1 MSTSKLQSLRDCPVV
16 LKDHILSCPGLVG
29 PQSSSGLAPTPME
42 SRVFRS
48 IIGRHVRW
56 PISGKVPLMANV
68 QGWEDSKALTT
79 LSPKFIHQGAI
90 PKILATL
97 EAIPIPLRG
106 LHNQSLSV
114 PIPQHHA
121 RRHMLCSRSTQNAS
135 LLRML
140 QTTIAS
146 KTSHIQSIYG
156 RGP

>member
-68 QGWEDSKALTT
+68 QGWEDPKVLTT
-79 LSPKFIHQGAI
+79 LSLQLILQGAI
-90 PKILATL
+90 PENLVTRV
-97 EAIPIPLRG
+97 AIPIPLRG

-114 PIPQHHA
+114 PIRQHHA
-121 RRHMLCSRSTQNAS
+121 CRHMLFSRSSQTS
-135 LLRML
+135 FLRML

-146 KTSHIQSIYG
+146 QTSHIQSI
-156 RGP
+156 